1 MNQQL
6 EAVIFDWAGT
16 IVDFGSFAP
25 TQIFV
30 DAFRTAF
37 NFNLSL
43 EEARGPMGL
52 GKWQHI
58 EALGKHPEVHA
69 RWVAQF
75 GKPMDEA
82 DIRHIYDTFIPLQ
95 QERVGLHS
103 DLIPGA
109 LETVQALRQ
118 AGLKIGS
125 TTGYPRAVMTTL
137 MPLAAAKGYAP
148 DCVVCADDL
157 AAGARPGPW
166 MALDCVQQLK
176 INAVGR
182 CVKVDDTAPGIEEGV
197 NAGMWTVGLAL
208 SGSPAGL
215 TLEEY
220 RTATPETLQ
229 RVRERVSTE
238 LRAAG
243 AHYIIDSV
251 ADLPALLTQI
261 QARMSRGETPS
272 AA

>member
-6 EAVIFDWAGT
+6 EAIIFDWAGT

-37 NFNLSL
+37 QFDLSL

-58 EALGKHPEVHA
+58 EALGKTPAVHA

-75 GKPMDEA
+75 GKPMGDA
-82 DIRHIYDTFIPLQ
+82 DIRHIYETFIPLQ
-95 QERVGLHS
+95 QERVGMHS

-109 LETVQALRQ
+109 LEAVQQLRTL
-118 AGLKIGS
+118 GLQIGS
-125 TTGYPRAVMTTL
+125 TTGYPRAVMSTL
-137 MPLAAAKGYAP
+137 MPLAAAKGYLP

-157 AAGARPGPW
+157 TAGARPGPW

-176 INAVGR
+176 INSVHH
-182 CVKVDDTAPGIEEGV
+182 CVKVDDTVPGIKEGV

-215 TLEEY
+215 SLDEY
-220 RTATPETLQ
+220 RAATPEQLDVVRQ
-229 RVRERVSTE
+229 RVTAE

-243 AHYIIDSV
+243 AHYVIDTV
-251 ADLPALLTQI
+251 ADLTALVQDI
-261 QARMSRGETPS
+261 QTRVEGGDTP
-272 AA
+272 

>member
-1 MNQQL
+1 MLDGGADPIALHPVDHGGAYLAGEQRVFRVVL
-6 EAVIFDWAGT
+6 EVAAIEREFADGT
-16 IVDFGSFAP
+16 
-25 TQIFV
+25 
-30 DAFRTAF
+30 R
-37 NFNLSL
+37 
-43 EEARGPMGL
+43 
-52 GKWQHI
+52 
-58 EALGKHPEVHA
+58 
-69 RWVAQF
+69 
-75 GKPMDEA
+75 
-82 DIRHIYDTFIPLQ
+82 
-95 QERVGLHS
+95 
-103 DLIPGA
+103 
-109 LETVQALRQ
+109 
-118 AGLKIGS
+118 
-125 TTGYPRAVMTTL
+125 
-137 MPLAAAKGYAP
+137 
-148 DCVVCADDL
+148 ADDL

-251 ADLPALLTQI
+251 ADLPALLTLI